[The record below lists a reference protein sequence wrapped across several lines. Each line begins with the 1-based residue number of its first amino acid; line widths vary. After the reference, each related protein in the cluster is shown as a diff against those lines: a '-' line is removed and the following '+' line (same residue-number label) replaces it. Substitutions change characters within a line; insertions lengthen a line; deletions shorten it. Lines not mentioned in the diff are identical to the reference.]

1 MKLKQITFV
10 LLTVSFAVFTSCK
23 KEDSTP
29 ETETSSSGEV
39 EVNLEHKWGT
49 LSSNFDLNTNL
60 IHPVTND
67 TMNFTTMKYY
77 ISNLKLKKED
87 GTWWTHPESYF
98 LVDVSDPSSSKMV
111 MKNVPAGIYTAMEYT
126 FGVDSLRNVSGAQT
140 GALAIANGMFWTW
153 NSGYIFLKAEGI
165 SPNSSTDSYSFH
177 LGGFKGL
184 NNVLKTSEFVF
195 NSNSVDVV
203 VSKGHTSEIHL
214 NVFPDK
220 LWNTVGSVSGT
231 NTIHTPGADAKT
243 MANDFAAGILFDHVH
258 N

>member
-1 MKLKQITFV
+1 MKLKQFTFAF
-10 LLTVSFAVFTSCK
+10 LAISFMAFTSCK

-29 ETETSSSGEV
+29 DTEDSSAGEV

-49 LSSNFDLNTNL
+49 LSSNFNLNTNL
-60 IHPVTND
+60 IHPITND
-67 TMNFTTMKYY
+67 TMNFTTLKYY
-77 ISNLKLKKED
+77 ISNLKLKKAD
-87 GTWWTHPESYF
+87 GTWWVHPESYF
-98 LVDVSDPSSSKMV
+98 LVDVSDPASTKMKI
-111 MKNVPAGIYTAMEYT
+111 KNVPAGTYSAMQYT

-140 GALAIANGMFWTW
+140 GALSIANGMFWTW

-177 LGGFKGL
+177 LGGFKGAFNTL
-184 NNVLKTSEFVF
+184 MTNEVVF
-195 NSNSVDVV
+195 GSNSIDMLVT
-203 VSKGHTSEIHL
+203 KGHTSEIHM

-231 NTIHTPGADAKT
+231 NTIHMPGADAKT